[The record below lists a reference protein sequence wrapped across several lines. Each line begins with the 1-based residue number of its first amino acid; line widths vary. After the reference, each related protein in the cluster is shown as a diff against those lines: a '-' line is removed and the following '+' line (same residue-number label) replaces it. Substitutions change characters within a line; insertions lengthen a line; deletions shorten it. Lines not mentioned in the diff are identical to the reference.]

1 MLKTNI
7 IGSLFIVLIIFSLVS
22 IGMLLQ
28 ISVDWNNYFKLL
40 GIVALIAAT
49 VSIIVHLIPSK
60 D

>member
-7 IGSLFIVLIIFSLVS
+7 IGSLFIILIIFSLVS

-28 ISVDWNNYFKLL
+28 ISIDWNNYFKLL
-40 GIVALIAAT
+40 GIVAMIAAT

>member
-28 ISVDWNNYFKLL
+28 ISIDWNNYFKLL

>member
-28 ISVDWNNYFKLL
+28 ISIDWNNYFKLL
-40 GIVALIAAT
+40 GIVAMIAAT

>member
-28 ISVDWNNYFKLL
+28 ISIDWNNYFKLL

-49 VSIIVHLIPSK
+49 VSITVHLIPSK
-60 D
+60 N